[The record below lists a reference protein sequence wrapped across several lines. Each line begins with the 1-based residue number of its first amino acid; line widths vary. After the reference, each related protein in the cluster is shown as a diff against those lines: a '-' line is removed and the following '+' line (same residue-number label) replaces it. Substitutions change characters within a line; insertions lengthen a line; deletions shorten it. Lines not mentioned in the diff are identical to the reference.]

1 MRHTLNKKLYCTGAQ
16 HGTTLDIRSHIHLKK
31 KKKLCSHRGMEVKNL
46 DWKFLFFVSERMREG
61 EREWVERELE

>member
-31 KKKLCSHRGMEVKNL
+31 KKTTLLSPWNGGKKSRLEIFIFCFRENEGGR
-46 DWKFLFFVSERMREG
+46 ERMGRE
-61 EREWVERELE
+61 RA